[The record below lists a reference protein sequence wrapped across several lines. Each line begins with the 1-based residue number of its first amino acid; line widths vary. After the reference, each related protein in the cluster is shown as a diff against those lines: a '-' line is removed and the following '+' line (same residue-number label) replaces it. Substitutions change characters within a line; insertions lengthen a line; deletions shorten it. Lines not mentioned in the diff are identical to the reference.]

1 MTSDKEK
8 LKLQRVKQEV
18 HWVTKIIFS
27 GEDASKK
34 GEEENKRASH
44 ETSHVCG
51 DLTHMQNK
59 NVNW

>member
-34 GEEENKRASH
+34 GEEENEPLMKR
-44 ETSHVCG
+44 TTCG

-59 NVNW
+59 NANR